1 MTIWIWWR
9 WMTLKHQLP
18 PQELVLALHE
28 GVIKRHQRIALSSTN
43 PSSYCILIGLEKPL
57 SDSLW
62 NESLDLVE
70 MDDAETSSSSTRI
83 AASAPQGGNQA
94 TSTYRPIIDQS
105 IKVLHIDWA

>member
-1 MTIWIWWR
+1 MHVEEIER
-9 WMTLKHQLP
+9 YK
-18 PQELVLALHE
+18 
-28 GVIKRHQRIALSSTN
+28 RIALSPTY

-83 AASAPQGGNQA
+83 AASDPQVGNQA
-94 TSTYRPIIDQS
+94 RSTYRTIIDQS
-105 IKVLHIDWA
+105 IKVLHFD